1 MNFKKLYLTI
11 TTSCILPFVLTN
23 VATANTDNKQS
34 LIYKIEASQ
43 ARLNRLVTGPVVS
56 SIGGVPAEPV
66 HSFVWDG
73 KGSVAIKGEAHLEI
87 DPVNNTGKITAE
99 WQDEN
104 GSWTW
109 TQNMFK
115 APSHGTGLQI
125 DSSAKTTTLIKGDA
139 VTTNVYLHGDTKA
152 APPVLPTVFS
162 LLATWGPAQI
172 TLNGLAF
179 SNPNKGPVPN
189 WLGHSMTSVGVRDA
203 NGMVKTKT
211 GEIYD
216 FSQGANGAV
225 DNDDLELH
233 LIFHDMPLPKG
244 KKTANFPERIQFMY
258 HLVFEKVK
266 LSINKK

>member
-1 MNFKKLYLTI
+1 MNFKKLYLPVAAA
-11 TTSCILPFVLTN
+11 CILPFILTN
-23 VATANTDNKQS
+23 VATANADKKSS
-34 LIYKIEASQ
+34 LIYKIEATQ
-43 ARLNRLVTGPVVS
+43 ARLNRLVTGEVVA
-56 SIGGVPAEPV
+56 SIDGVPAEPV

-73 KGSVAIKGEAHLEI
+73 NGSVAIKGEAHLEI
-87 DPVNNTGKITAE
+87 DPVNNTGEIYAE

-109 TQNMFK
+109 TQETFV
-115 APSHGTGLQI
+115 APRHASGLRI

-172 TLNGLAF
+172 THNGVPF
-179 SNPNKGPVPN
+179 NNPNNGPVPN

-203 NGMVKTKT
+203 NGVVKTKT

-233 LIFHDMPLPKG
+233 LVFHDMPIPKG
-244 KKTANFPERIQFMY
+244 EKTANFPERIQFMY

-266 LSINKK
+266 LDIKKK

>member
-1 MNFKKLYLTI
+1 MNLKKLYLII
-11 TTSCILPFVLTN
+11 TASCILPFVLTN
-23 VATANTDNKQS
+23 SAAANTDNEPT

-43 ARLNRLVTGPVVS
+43 ARLNRLVTGDVVA
-56 SIGGVPAEPV
+56 SIDGVPAEPV

-73 KGSVAIKGEAHLEI
+73 KGSVPITGEAHLEI
-87 DPVNNTGKITAE
+87 DPVNNTGTIKAE

-109 TQNMFK
+109 TQTTFK
-115 APSHGTGLQI
+115 APRHGAGLRI
-125 DSSAKTTTLIKGDA
+125 DSSAKTTTLIKDDA
-139 VTTNVYLHGDTKA
+139 ITTNVYLHGDTKA
-152 APPVLPTVFS
+152 APPVLPTTFS

-172 TLNGLAF
+172 THNGIPF

-203 NGMVKTKT
+203 NGVVKTKT

-233 LIFHDMPLPKG
+233 LVFHDMPLPKG

-258 HLVFEKVK
+258 HLIFEKVE
-266 LSINKK
+266 LSIKKK